1 MTTLSSPE
9 AWSRVRG
16 KYRLGQVVSATVAC
30 HLPYGISLAF
40 EAGVFAVVDALSIWN
55 DMSEGRTKG
64 KPPVGA
70 VVQAVI
76 VEFVEDTMEVKLSL
90 RDRDF
95 HRMR

>member
-1 MTTLSSPE
+1 M
-9 AWSRVRG
+9 
-16 KYRLGQVVSATVAC
+16 
-30 HLPYGISLAF
+30 
-40 EAGVFAVVDALSIWN
+40 FAVVDALSIWN